1 MTSPSL
7 EWCEARVEA
16 RSLFI
21 NALLQLLH
29 TSPAGLRAAAVW
41 RQILERE
48 AVLTTN
54 VDLSR
59 RVEPMEHA
67 GTHLVQ
73 LAQELSTQLSR
84 VNPSKD

>member
-29 TSPAGLRAAAVW
+29 TSPAGPRASAVW

-48 AVLTTN
+48 AVETTSL
-54 VDLSR
+54 DLSR
-59 RVEPMEHA
+59 RVEPMEDS
-67 GTHLVQ
+67 GERLVQ
-73 LAQELSTQLSR
+73 RARELSTELLRQ
-84 VNPSKD
+84 